1 MEAEDEYN
9 AARVELAV
17 PEDIPRLLEASQVCR
32 LPIVITTDRALLL
45 DEALLRYPGRLL
57 VDSLGGIERT
67 LIDDI
72 AAQYG
77 AVVF

>member
-1 MEAEDEYN
+1 M
-9 AARVELAV
+9 
-17 PEDIPRLLEASQVCR
+17 CR